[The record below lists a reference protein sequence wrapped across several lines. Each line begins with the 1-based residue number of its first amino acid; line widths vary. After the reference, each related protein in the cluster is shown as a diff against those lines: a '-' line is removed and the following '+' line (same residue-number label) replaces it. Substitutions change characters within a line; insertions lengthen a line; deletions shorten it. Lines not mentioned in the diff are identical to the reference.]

1 MKMSKRNIEIR
12 VCLNRKEA
20 EALNKRVKK
29 CGLSREGYLRHLITG
44 VVPRETPPADY
55 YEQFGELKYKYR
67 NREFLCRGYYVDT
80 VGKNETRIAEYI
92 KNLILSSTT
101 KTD

>member
-12 VCLNRKEA
+12 VRLNRKEA

-44 VVPRETPPADY
+44 VVSRETPPADY
-55 YEQFGELKYKYR
+55 YEQFGELNYKYR
-67 NREFLCRGYYVDT
+67 NREFLCRGYYVDS
-80 VGKNETRIAEYI
+80 R
-92 KNLILSSTT
+92 LISTQPYRPSHRDT
-101 KTD
+101 SQQIEAH